1 MSEREVA
8 SWVRPTLEIGPVV
21 VFIAIYILYRDASVE
36 ILGGEY
42 GGLVLAT
49 LVTIP
54 LILVTTFLLKRIT
67 GRLSPMQI
75 FTAVLIVVF
84 GGMTVWLNDQRFIQM
99 KPTIIYFFFT
109 AILLFGAMTGRLYLK
124 MIMDD
129 KVPMADEGWE
139 KLTRRMI
146 IFFAFMAILNEVVWR
161 FFSEEIWV
169 ALDTVGQPTMVF
181 VFLFSQFG
189 LFSTYSDEADAQ

>member
-129 KVPMADEGWE
+129 KVPMAEEGWV